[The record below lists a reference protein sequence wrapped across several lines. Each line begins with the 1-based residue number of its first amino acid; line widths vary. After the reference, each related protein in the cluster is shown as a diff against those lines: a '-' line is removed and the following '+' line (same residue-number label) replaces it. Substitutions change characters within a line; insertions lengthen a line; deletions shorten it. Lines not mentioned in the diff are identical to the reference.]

1 MKDDKVMLDHGA
13 GGRMSHS
20 LIADIM
26 LPVFDN
32 PVLSRLD
39 DGAILDIDG
48 IRIAFSTD
56 TFTVDPIFFP
66 GGNIGDLAVNG
77 TVNDI
82 AMCGA
87 NPLFLSVG
95 LLIEDGFP
103 MEELKRILRTMGNA
117 ADAAGVKIITGDTKV
132 VPKGAAD
139 RIFINTSGLGLIPE
153 GVEISCQRAIP
164 GDRIILSGGIAEH
177 GMTVLTRR
185 AGMSFESSIVS
196 DTAPLNHMVA
206 RMLSASR
213 DIHVLRDPTRGG
225 VGTTLN
231 EIAQSSRVGI
241 VIYEDRIPLNPQVEA
256 LCELMGLDPLY
267 IANEGKLVAIVG
279 KDHVKEV
286 LSAMQGDR
294 CGREAA
300 IIGEVVAED
309 PGAVLM
315 KTKIGGTRI
324 VDMLTGEPLPR
335 IC

>member
-1 MKDDKVMLDHGA
+1 MKDEKVMLDHGA

-32 PVLSRLD
+32 PVLSQLD
-39 DGAILDIDG
+39 DGAILDING
-48 IRIAFSTD
+48 MRIAFSTD

-103 MEELKRILRTMGNA
+103 MEELKRILRAMGNA

-196 DTAPLNHMVA
+196 DTAPLNHMVG

-286 LSAMQGDR
+286 LSAMKGDR

-300 IIGEVVAED
+300 IIGEVVAEN
-309 PGAVLM
+309 PGSVLM
-315 KTKIGGTRI
+315 KTRIGGTRI

>member
-1 MKDDKVMLDHGA
+1 MKDDKIILDHGA

-20 LIADIM
+20 LIADII

-32 PVLSRLD
+32 NVLSQLD

-48 IRIAFSTD
+48 MRIAFSTD

-66 GGNIGDLAVNG
+66 WGNIGDLAVNG

-87 NPLFLSVG
+87 NPLFLSAG

-103 MEELKRILRTMGNA
+103 MAELKRILRAMGNA
-117 ADAAGVKIITGDTKV
+117 ADEAGVKIITGDTKV

-153 GVEISCQRAIP
+153 GVEISCHRAIP

-177 GMTVLTRR
+177 GITILTRR

-196 DTAPLNHMVA
+196 DTAPLNHMVG
-206 RMLSASR
+206 RMISASR

-231 EIAQSSRVGI
+231 EIARSSRVGI
-241 VIYEDRIPLNPQVEA
+241 VIYEDMIPLNSQVEA

-279 KDHVKEV
+279 KDHVKKV
-286 LSAMQGDR
+286 LSAMKGER
-294 CGREAA
+294 CGKDAA
-300 IIGEVVAED
+300 IIGEVVAENR
-309 PGAVLM
+309 GSVLM

>member
-1 MKDDKVMLDHGA
+1 MKDDKIILDHGA
-13 GGRMSHS
+13 GGRMSHN
-20 LIADIM
+20 LIADVM

-32 PVLSRLD
+32 PVLSQLD

-48 IRIAFSTD
+48 MRIAFSTD

-87 NPLFLSVG
+87 NPLFLSAG
-95 LLIEDGFP
+95 LLIEEGFP
-103 MEELKRILRTMGNA
+103 LEELKRILKAMGNA

-139 RIFINTSGLGLIPE
+139 RIFINTSGLGVIPE
-153 GVEISCQRAIP
+153 GVKISCHMAIP

-177 GMTVLTRR
+177 GITILTRR

-196 DTAPLNHMVA
+196 DTAPLNHMVG

-225 VGTTLN
+225 LGTTLN
-231 EIAQSSRVGI
+231 EIASSSRVGI
-241 VIYEDRIPLNPQVEA
+241 VIYEDRIPINTQVEA

-279 KDHVKEV
+279 KDHVEGV
-286 LSAMQGDR
+286 LSAMKGDSL
-294 CGREAA
+294 GKDAA
-300 IIGEVVAED
+300 IIGEVVAEN
-309 PGAVLM
+309 PGSVLM

-324 VDMLTGEPLPR
+324 VAMLTGEPLPR

>member
-32 PVLSRLD
+32 PVLSKLD

-48 IRIAFSTD
+48 MRIAFSTD

-95 LLIEDGFP
+95 MLIEDGFP
-103 MEELKRILRTMGNA
+103 MEELKRILRAMGNA

-241 VIYEDRIPLNPQVEA
+241 VIYEDRIPLKPQVEA

-286 LSAMQGDR
+286 LSAMKGDR

-309 PGAVLM
+309 PGSVLM